1 MAALPHQGAA
11 MSTPA
16 PKPSTYDDLLR
27 LPPNMVGQIVHG
39 VLHGHPRPA
48 AAHLL
53 AASTMGGEVGSRF
66 MRGRG
71 GPASWWA
78 LDQPELHLLGHVL
91 VPDLAG
97 WRRER
102 MPEVPDVAWFE
113 LAPDWVCEV
122 LSPSTAR
129 LDRIEKLPIY
139 AQAGV
144 GFVWLV
150 DPGARTLEVYRRDGA
165 HWLLVGSHADD
176 ARVRAVPF
184 DAIELELDALWL
196 KPAAGDPAA
205 L

>member
-1 MAALPHQGAA
+1 

-16 PKPSTYDDLLR
+16 PKPATYEDLLR

-39 VLHGHPRPA
+39 VLHAQPRPA
-48 AAHLL
+48 ARHAVV
-53 AASTMGGEVGSRF
+53 ASTLGGEIGPPYQ
-66 MRGRG
+66 RGRG
-71 GPASWWA
+71 GPGGWWI
-78 LDQPELHLLGHVL
+78 LDEPELHLLGHIL

-102 MPEVPDVAWFE
+102 MPQVPDVAFFE

-129 LDRIEKLPIY
+129 LDRVEKLPIY
-139 AQAGV
+139 AEAGV
-144 GFVWLV
+144 AFVWIV
-150 DPGARTLEVYRRDGA
+150 DPAARTLEVYRRDGA
-165 HWLLVGSHADD
+165 HWLLLASHADD

-196 KPAAGDPAA
+196 KQGGDDAG
-205 L
+205 